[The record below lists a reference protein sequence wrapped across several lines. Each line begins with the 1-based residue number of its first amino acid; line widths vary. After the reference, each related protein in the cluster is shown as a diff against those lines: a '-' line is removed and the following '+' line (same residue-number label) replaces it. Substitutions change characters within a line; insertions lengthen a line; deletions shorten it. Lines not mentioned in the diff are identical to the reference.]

1 MIVAQRKEIIRAMKG
16 VMIPVKTE
24 ELLDIK
30 TDGDLIESLEPLV
43 FSESINQRLHRT
55 FFHISVTMQL
65 INTEHPAYHQPNVP
79 EPCSPDMFIY

>member
-1 MIVAQRKEIIRAMKG
+1 MKG

-55 FFHISVTMQL
+55 FSTFQ
-65 INTEHPAYHQPNVP
+65 
-79 EPCSPDMFIY
+79 